1 VAAVQIF
8 CDESGGTD
16 AVNDLFLVAALAIVP
31 GEAVRLIKSFRK
43 ATKLKAEIKGHELAY
58 PHRRIFF
65 ELISSTGAFDSV
77 VVSSSR
83 HHQVGGWAMGS
94 MTEAQLYSHLL
105 LESCLGV
112 LKTDS
117 PHLTIT
123 PDGGRYKKTQCHSIA
138 GQITKALMPERVG
151 RASVQFQ
158 SSSEFASLQVV
169 DVIANTAFQ
178 ALGNSSSA
186 EAAREILDPLLANG
200 RIVFRH
206 VELKGV
212 RPDWLAQV

>member
-1 VAAVQIF
+1 VQIF

-16 AVNDLFLVAALAIVP
+16 AANELFLVAALAIVP

-43 ATKLKAEIKGHELAY
+43 ATKLKAEIKGHELTY

-65 ELISSTGAFDSV
+65 ELITSTGAFDSV

-94 MTEAQLYSHLL
+94 MAEAQLYSHLL

-123 PDGGRYKKTQCHSIA
+123 PDGGRYKKAQCHSIA
-138 GQITKALMPERVG
+138 AQITQALMPERVG
-151 RASVQFQ
+151 RVSVKFQ
-158 SSSEFASLQVV
+158 NSAEFSGLQVV

-186 EAAREILDPLLANG
+186 EAARELLDPLLANG
-200 RIVFRH
+200 RIVLRH
-206 VELKGV
+206 VELERA
-212 RPDWLAQV
+212 RPDWLA